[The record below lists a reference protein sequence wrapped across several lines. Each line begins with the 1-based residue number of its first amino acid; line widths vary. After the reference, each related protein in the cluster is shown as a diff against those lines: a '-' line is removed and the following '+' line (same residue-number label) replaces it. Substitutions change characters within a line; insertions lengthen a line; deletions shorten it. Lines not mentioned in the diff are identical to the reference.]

1 MADETEKRV
10 VFEFTKLLKKNPNLL
25 ANVLPFEL
33 KSSSTSVSKNKQA
46 VADEQS
52 EEPEQNV
59 EGIALNS
66 SSASYSSEDLLK
78 KRSRNGK
85 GSGAQQTFR
94 VSELKLYLL
103 YILSLHCS
111 DLWSRPGSWR
121 AN

>member
-1 MADETEKRV
+1 MADETEQRV
-10 VFEFTKLLKKNPNLL
+10 VFEFTKLLKKNLNLL
-25 ANVLPFEL
+25 ANVLPFEF

-46 VADEQS
+46 VYVADEQS

-66 SSASYSSEDLLK
+66 TSASYSSEDLLK

-103 YILSLHCS
+103 YILSLAIKS
-111 DLWSRPGSWR
+111 
-121 AN
+121 

>member
-1 MADETEKRV
+1 MAAETEQRV
-10 VFEFTKLLKKNPNLL
+10 VFEFTRLLKKNPNLL
-25 ANVLPFEL
+25 ANILPFEFA
-33 KSSSTSVSKNKQA
+33 SSSTSASKNKQA

-66 SSASYSSEDLLK
+66 TSTSYSSEDLLK

-94 VSELKLYLL
+94 VSELKLYLV
-103 YILSLHCS
+103 YMHFAITSL
-111 DLWSRPGSWR
+111 L
-121 AN
+121 